1 MRLLKKMRPELTQAQ
16 ILADLTQLLSN
27 RVQPAFIS
35 FNQLVKSSAFARLQA
50 QNKQAQVDPYD
61 SDLMEVGPKNRGPLY
76 RKHKEL
82 TLTVASAELK
92 ALSADP
98 ATTSS
103 TPAIPLD
110 TDSAATPA
118 RASAS
123 STLSFAPSG
132 NLAFHGS
139 NPFAR
144 PEAAAADTTAGLAL
158 TPATTSDAAETSAP
172 ESSAPTTKSKPT
184 SKATSGALAL
194 DGLALSP
201 AAAESSGTLLATSN
215 AAPASTDSGLAL
227 TPATA
232 PSAAETTASKASAP
246 AAQPQPT
253 SKATSG
259 ALTLGG
265 LALSPAA
272 AQSSGTLLATSNAS
286 SSGTDS
292 GLDLTPATA
301 PSAVETTTYESSAPA
316 AQPQPTSKATSGALT
331 LGGLALSPAAAQSSE
346 PLLET
351 SATAAAD
358 TNAGLA
364 LTPATARGAV
374 ETTAPESS
382 TSTTKSDPTAKA
394 DSGALALDGLALS
407 PAAAQSS
414 GTLLA
419 TSNASS
425 SGTDSGLD
433 LTPATARGA
442 AETTVS
448 EASTSAIQSKPTPKD
463 ASGALALGGLAL
475 SPAAAESSAALLDP
489 SNAAPASTDS
499 GLALTPATAPSA
511 AETTASKA
519 SAPTTKSE
527 PTSKVDSGALA
538 LGGLAV
544 SPAAAQ
550 SSETLLETSAT
561 AAADTNEGL
570 ALTPATARDA
580 TAPTAAAAAVAA
592 APVPSAVR
600 SDATAEAK
608 RSDSGGKSA
617 ELSLEAVP
625 WAAPEFDLSA
635 DAGNSELA
643 AQASLWRQEQAQT
656 ERVAAQLAPTQPPAV
671 PTKAKTKSRATG
683 ESTSRKSKK
692 GEPSA
697 SKRADK
703 HADKGTGKGAGKRH
717 SEREPRTKLDF
728 SGAPATE
735 GRVWRQSDLSERFA
749 QENSSANWVNS
760 MVRARYGASSA
771 HAHFDER
778 VKIFSRRSDNTT
790 TERTI
795 ADIRAER
802 QRRLDAELNSPSFQS
817 LVAAKAAQRA
827 AELAAQASAA
837 AQATPEH
844 ADAAPDARA
853 QAPAAA
859 AAPESGAAAPAAA
872 TKPTPKGVRP
882 VKYVAPTLEMVSV
895 TQASPSAVPAAA
907 PEPLSADRLAAESA
921 VPENSAPELN
931 AASLELNLGGDTSEL
946 ILTAAENHSLW
957 TSFLGSGDE
966 IHEDSAALSPVTLW
980 HNTVAAVTSART
992 VTKTTPDAAET
1003 APAAE
1008 DATAQPRANSAPATK
1023 PRLARSSSRPTANVR
1038 RSALGTAWIH
1048 AKAPT
1053 TADLA
1058 QDLEPEMRKALVKYG
1073 FLPDPAQPAARA
1085 ESNHAAASSMSETQA
1100 QAQAQTNAG
1109 ASPLPSTPAPWDVP
1123 LTTQTSNS
1131 ANARAQTR
1139 TKVDPAAATSE
1150 AAAPT
1155 LTEASTA
1162 LAPEST
1168 AAPDNTPRAEGA
1180 RTSSAE
1186 TASSAPPLF
1195 DFVNSTLDPAAA
1207 VSNSELAEVA
1217 AAASAAWDE
1226 SAAPANTAATT
1237 SSAVDEDLASAE
1249 TDVAAPAAA
1258 KAEPEAKLEAE
1269 PQVEVGAEAA
1279 AHDGAPWPDN
1289 VGPADH
1295 SNCAVPYDANAES
1308 TPPAAPTA
1316 RRRTTKAP
1324 AQSAPADL
1332 DAKAQD
1338 EPTTNKRSS
1347 SAKTAPSRAKAHEE
1361 LDDIAH
1367 KLVAGEATLLDQ
1379 DERAQINAAAAAAL
1393 FGAAA
1398 NPEQAEDHAATTSA
1412 TAGTA
1417 GVTSEAAGPE
1427 VDEMEMAARIKRARE
1442 LRRQAAQGRMVFKEI
1457 RTLLRANH
1465 RSLSEIPTDAEFDA
1479 LSPAEQAR
1487 MTEQALTLLASLR
1500 RELGVK
1506 TTTPRPAPSAA
1517 ATTASSHAYTAS
1529 IADNEDNAE
1538 MAESDADNQV
1548 TASAANE
1555 VSAVKSDTVP
1565 SSADSPAV
1573 TARAAT
1579 ATTAL
1584 SPEAV
1589 PTTEVP
1595 HYNHTVAAAY
1605 EALAQTEHG
1614 PLELNAAQMQQVLQ
1628 DFQVKSS
1635 GIEELNANDATERK
1649 VIAAQHVLQAKAKL
1663 RRFAREVN
1671 AQQYKPQASA
1681 AAGVSSN
1688 LNGISGSLLQHPTEE
1703 RELTAEELEQ
1713 LRAQEQRRFIRPNY
1727 SEYNHLS
1734 AHELKATEVQATA
1747 LSAPVQR
1754 LALSGIT
1761 EPPLSTHLGR
1771 NLGRLTE
1778 EQPGAA
1784 ANERSGDEGLSAVLP
1799 KSVSALYDIF
1809 WEGAGME
1816 GETTEAAADASAT
1829 AARAPDPLLDLEFDA
1844 SSPFSLELQE
1854 LDALLM
1860 SRPELTTLKYHWLY
1874 GHYFLLTQAE
1884 YLQLLDEPSAALTA
1898 QAQDAG
1904 LSAAELAA
1912 LVRRERTNSQ
1922 LCAQLRPFRELNVM
1936 RRVMLELNEHQP
1948 SEHKLIRLQR
1958 GKFNYYL
1965 RLLGRNFYLT
1975 ANAHRLKAGFDPE
1988 LERITNLNAQRVD
2001 DEVKFVLATILLS
2014 GYNLYLKAQ
2023 AHPLTDTYRALNF
2036 KPPL

>member
-1 MRLLKKMRPELTQAQ
+1 MT
-16 ILADLTQLLSN
+16 
-27 RVQPAFIS
+27 
-35 FNQLVKSSAFARLQA
+35 
-50 QNKQAQVDPYD
+50 
-61 SDLMEVGPKNRGPLY
+61 
-76 RKHKEL
+76 
-82 TLTVASAELK
+82 
-92 ALSADP
+92 
-98 ATTSS
+98 
-103 TPAIPLD
+103 
-110 TDSAATPA
+110 
-118 RASAS
+118 
-123 STLSFAPSG
+123 
-132 NLAFHGS
+132 
-139 NPFAR
+139 
-144 PEAAAADTTAGLAL
+144 
-158 TPATTSDAAETSAP
+158 
-172 ESSAPTTKSKPT
+172 
-184 SKATSGALAL
+184 
-194 DGLALSP
+194 
-201 AAAESSGTLLATSN
+201 
-215 AAPASTDSGLAL
+215 
-227 TPATA
+227 
-232 PSAAETTASKASAP
+232 
-246 AAQPQPT
+246 
-253 SKATSG
+253 
-259 ALTLGG
+259 
-265 LALSPAA
+265 
-272 AQSSGTLLATSNAS
+272 
-286 SSGTDS
+286 
-292 GLDLTPATA
+292 
-301 PSAVETTTYESSAPA
+301 
-316 AQPQPTSKATSGALT
+316 
-331 LGGLALSPAAAQSSE
+331 
-346 PLLET
+346 
-351 SATAAAD
+351 
-358 TNAGLA
+358 
-364 LTPATARGAV
+364 
-374 ETTAPESS
+374 
-382 TSTTKSDPTAKA
+382 
-394 DSGALALDGLALS
+394 
-407 PAAAQSS
+407 
-414 GTLLA
+414 
-419 TSNASS
+419 
-425 SGTDSGLD
+425 
-433 LTPATARGA
+433 
-442 AETTVS
+442 
-448 EASTSAIQSKPTPKD
+448 
-463 ASGALALGGLAL
+463 
-475 SPAAAESSAALLDP
+475 
-489 SNAAPASTDS
+489 
-499 GLALTPATAPSA
+499 
-511 AETTASKA
+511 
-519 SAPTTKSE
+519 
-527 PTSKVDSGALA
+527 
-538 LGGLAV
+538 
-544 SPAAAQ
+544 
-550 SSETLLETSAT
+550 
-561 AAADTNEGL
+561 
-570 ALTPATARDA
+570 
-580 TAPTAAAAAVAA
+580 
-592 APVPSAVR
+592 
-600 SDATAEAK
+600 
-608 RSDSGGKSA
+608 
-617 ELSLEAVP
+617 
-625 WAAPEFDLSA
+625 
-635 DAGNSELA
+635 
-643 AQASLWRQEQAQT
+643 
-656 ERVAAQLAPTQPPAV
+656 AQLAPTQFHAA

-683 ESTSRKSKK
+683 ENTSRKSKK
-692 GEPSA
+692 GEPST

-703 HADKGTGKGAGKRH
+703 HADKGAGKGAGKRH
-717 SEREPRTKLDF
+717 NEREREPRTKLDF

-827 AELAAQASAA
+827 AELTAQAAAA

-844 ADAAPDARA
+844 ADASPDAKTP
-853 QAPAAA
+853 APAAA
-859 AAPESGAAAPAAA
+859 AAPESGAAASAAA

-882 VKYVAPTLEMVSV
+882 VKYVAPTLEMISV
-895 TQASPSAVPAAA
+895 TQASPSTAPAAA
-907 PEPLSADRLAAESA
+907 PETLSADRLAAESA
-921 VPENSAPELN
+921 APENSAPELN
-931 AASLELNLGGDTSEL
+931 AASLELNLGGDTTEL
-946 ILTAAENHSLW
+946 ILTAAQNHSLW

-966 IHEDSAALSPVTLW
+966 STEGSAALSPVTLW

-1008 DATAQPRANSAPATK
+1008 DATAQPRANSAPAAK

-1038 RSALGTAWIH
+1038 RSALGTAWSH
-1048 AKAPT
+1048 AQAPT
-1053 TADLA
+1053 TADLT

-1100 QAQAQTNAG
+1100 QAQTNAG
-1109 ASPLPSTPAPWDVP
+1109 TSPLPSTPAPWDVP

-1131 ANARAQTR
+1131 ARARAQTR
-1139 TKVDPAAATSE
+1139 TKADPAAATSE

-1168 AAPDNTPRAEGA
+1168 AAPDHTPRAEGA

-1195 DFVNSTLDPAAA
+1195 DFVNSTMDPAAA
-1207 VSNSELAEVA
+1207 APDSELAEVA

-1226 SAAPANTAATT
+1226 SATPADTAANT

-1258 KAEPEAKLEAE
+1258 KVEPEAKLEAE
-1269 PQVEVGAEAA
+1269 PEAGIKVEVGAEAA

-1295 SNCAVPYDANAES
+1295 CNRAAPDDANAES
-1308 TPPAAPTA
+1308 TPPAAPTT
-1316 RRRTTKAP
+1316 RRRTTKAQ

-1338 EPTTNKRSS
+1338 ETTTNKRSS

-1398 NPEQAEDHAATTSA
+1398 SPEQAKDHAATTSA
-1412 TAGTA
+1412 TAGAATD
-1417 GVTSEAAGPE
+1417 VTSEAAGPK
-1427 VDEMEMAARIKRARE
+1427 VDELEMAARIKRARE
-1442 LRRQAAQGRMVFKEI
+1442 LRRQAAQGRMVLKEI

-1487 MTEQALTLLASLR
+1487 MTEQAQTLLASLR

-1517 ATTASSHAYTAS
+1517 ATTASSAPSPASTAS

-1548 TASAANE
+1548 AASAANE

-1579 ATTAL
+1579 ATTVL
-1584 SPEAV
+1584 SPEAA

-1671 AQQYKPQASA
+1671 AQQYKPQAST

-1688 LNGISGSLLQHPTEE
+1688 LSGVSGSLLQHPTEE

-1747 LSAPVQR
+1747 LSATVQR

-1784 ANERSGDEGLSAVLP
+1784 ASERSGDEGLSAVLP
-1799 KSVSALYDIF
+1799 KSVSALDDIF

-1884 YLQLLDEPSAALTA
+1884 YLQLLDEPSAALQA
-1898 QAQDAG
+1898 QAQQAG
-1904 LSAAELAA
+1904 LSAEELSA
-1912 LVRRERTNSQ
+1912 LVHRERTNSQ

-2014 GYNLYLKAQ
+2014 GYNLYLKSQ
-2023 AHPLTDTYRALNF
+2023 ASPLTDTYRALNF